1 MIQNK
6 KLKVFAV
13 ADIHDWH
20 TWLWDRK
27 EREII
32 QPDID
37 LVLIAGDVQDRC
49 TNSTHLFMNKF
60 IGGLSEK
67 ELKSPHT
74 DTIIQRLVDQ
84 ESLKDLKSLI
94 EDILPK
100 RFPNAQIVIIPGNHD
115 CWTKKSLGIIKFKAI
130 HIVDELSIL
139 NLNIKNI
146 PINIFCCPYTTY
158 DAMFKGNGKSSKPF
172 KNRLSSEKTLLDKL
186 LNLKE
191 YQQNETVD
199 ILLSHVP
206 PYSILD
212 KVEATD
218 SNIGSPLLLNLTNSL
233 IPSIRYHIFGHN
245 HISPNTFV
253 SRVNSEGTYQEFYNV
268 SCRSESTYYTDA
280 DRIGVEFEYY
290 PNTSNS
296 IKKKF
301 LERWKF
307 IKYILAA
314 VKSNKISTVVLDEK
328 NKCQLCHQNYQMQI
342 ADCPYC
348 KECLKRLSNL
358 LTPYNLNNQ
367 EFKLFE
373 SWYQASQN
381 KNK

>member
-1 MIQNK
+1 MVQPKN
-6 KLKVFAV
+6 LKVFAT

-20 TWLWDRK
+20 TWLWDK
-27 EREII
+27 NERDIV

-49 TNSTHLFMNKF
+49 TNSTHLLVNKF
-60 IGGLSEK
+60 IASLSDK
-67 ELKSPHT
+67 ELKNPYI
-74 DTIIQRLVDQ
+74 DTIIQRFFDQ

-115 CWTKKSLGIIKFKAI
+115 NWTKKDLGVIKFKAI
-130 HIVDELSIL
+130 HIVDELSVL
-139 NLNIKNI
+139 KLTIKNI
-146 PINIFCCPYTTY
+146 PISILCCPYTTY

-172 KNRLSSEKTLLDKL
+172 KNRLSSEKVLLDKL
-186 LNLKE
+186 LALNE
-191 YQQNETVD
+191 YQQNETID

-212 KVEATD
+212 KVESTD
-218 SNIGSPLLLNLTNSL
+218 SNVGSPLLLNLTNSL
-233 IPSIRYHIFGHN
+233 IPSIRYHVFGHN
-245 HISPNTFV
+245 HISPTTFV
-253 SRVNSEGTYQEFYNV
+253 SRVNSEGIYQEFYNV
-268 SCRSESTYYTDA
+268 SCRSESTYCTDA
-280 DRIGVEFEYY
+280 DRVGVEFDYY
-290 PNTSNS
+290 RSPSNS

-307 IKYILAA
+307 MNYILGASTSK
-314 VKSNKISTVVLDEK
+314 VSTVVLEDN
-328 NKCQLCHQNYQMQI
+328 NKCQLCSQNYKLQI
-342 ADCPYC
+342 AGCPFC
-348 KECLKRLSNL
+348 KNCLKRLSKL

-373 SWYQASQN
+373 SWYQMQ

>member
-1 MIQNK
+1 MIQPKN
-6 KLKVFAV
+6 LKVFAT

-20 TWLWDRK
+20 TWLWDK
-27 EREII
+27 NERGIV

-49 TNSTHLFMNKF
+49 TNSTHLLVNKF
-60 IGGLSEK
+60 IASLSDK
-67 ELKSPHT
+67 ELKNPYI
-74 DTIIQRLVDQ
+74 DTIIQRFFDQ

-115 CWTKKSLGIIKFKAI
+115 NWTKKDLGVIKFKAI
-130 HIVDELSIL
+130 HIVDELSVL
-139 NLNIKNI
+139 KLTIKNI
-146 PINIFCCPYTTY
+146 PISILCFPYTTY

-172 KNRLSSEKTLLDKL
+172 KNRLSSEKVLLDKL
-186 LNLKE
+186 LALNE
-191 YQQNETVD
+191 YQQNETID

-212 KVEATD
+212 KVESTD

-233 IPSIRYHIFGHN
+233 IPSIRYHVFGHN
-245 HISPNTFV
+245 HISPTTFV
-253 SRVNSEGTYQEFYNV
+253 SRVNSEGIYQEFYNV
-268 SCRSESTYYTDA
+268 SCRSEFTYCTDA
-280 DRIGVEFEYY
+280 DRVGVEFDYY
-290 PNTSNS
+290 RSPSNS

-307 IKYILAA
+307 MNYILGASIS
-314 VKSNKISTVVLDEK
+314 KPSTVVLEDN
-328 NKCQLCHQNYQMQI
+328 NKCQLCNQNYKLQI
-342 ADCPYC
+342 AGCPFC
-348 KECLKRLSNL
+348 KNCLKRLSKL

-367 EFKLFE
+367 EFNLFE
-373 SWYQASQN
+373 SWYQTN